1 MIITSVYLRDIKS
14 FVESELRFSRG
25 ITIIAGRNGSGKSTV
40 IEAVGLALFG
50 AWPERFREGQARS
63 GFIRNGERQARIAVD
78 VECEGT
84 RYTLLCDLECG
95 RDGDKISF
103 ERRLLD
109 ADGGLLASSAGR
121 IAAFQSDVRRYVLG
135 EARIEDERLFRDII
149 GTEQGSF
156 DKPFTSPEGE
166 RRKLFERILG
176 IEDFQEFEKQFAQL
190 IKWQTEETRQL
201 AVREEERADAV
212 PRLREGEKLH
222 AERETLLAEAAAS
235 YDKAREATA
244 AARADVEARSRQREA
259 LRDARAR
266 CDALR
271 ARLDDAVRAEALA
284 IAALREAEEAAR
296 ILQNNEAGHTEFVQ
310 AELALASL
318 RIDAQRRDAIREQ
331 LHRATVD
338 QQNAAATLR
347 LVVERVNM
355 ELEGAR
361 KECEQVKSGLA
372 EHERLI
378 TSLREAYLQA
388 QGHRERAEQRA
399 QVAAELRSFIQ
410 ELASTRRA
418 LDNAG
423 HSLQALR
430 GSYNDLSARLRETGE
445 EADFLPALHSEATQ
459 LFARHPEAEQ
469 SIEELSELDRIL
481 LQAQDNER
489 RASETL
495 TQARAEETSI
505 TTQGKTLNSELN
517 KAQERLRQLEV
528 SISTLEQRQRDST
541 RAMDEHAAQWLD
553 TERAFNEQLAAFST
567 LDDGIARNDR
577 LCSMHREAHELFL
590 RNKQL
595 GESVPQ
601 RSKDAEDRRG
611 EISAIKLELNDVAA
625 LAENLGREISEV
637 AHEQAVQRHDA
648 AVAAEKQAAEEHGT
662 RRALLDEA
670 RDALALLRRQHTD
683 YLDARRRHRRA
694 SAEKDLFSALHQ
706 KVVRELARRVGA
718 SIVQA
723 LSGFAAEL
731 YARLAPEQGL
741 ELRWSPE
748 NYAVEL
754 HGSQGVV
761 RGRELSGGQ
770 LMGVSLAVKLA
781 LIRWYSR
788 CRIGFLDEP
797 TTHLD
802 RETRAHLADVIQHLE
817 QLTGDEAPWFDQLF
831 VISHEESFEGI
842 GHRIALYRDPI
853 HGSRINDGE

>member
-1 MIITSVYLRDIKS
+1 MIITSVYLRNIKS

-78 VECEGT
+78 VECDGT

-135 EARIEDERLFRDII
+135 EARIDDERLFRDII

-176 IEDFQEFEKQFAQL
+176 IEDFQEFEKHFAQL

-201 AVREEERADAV
+201 AVREEERADAA
-212 PRLREGEKLH
+212 PRLRDGETLF
-222 AERETLLAEAAAS
+222 AEREALLSEATAT
-235 YDKAREATA
+235 YDQARDATA
-244 AARADVEARSRQREA
+244 AARAEVEALSQRREA

-266 CDALR
+266 YEALR
-271 ARLDDAVRAEALA
+271 TRLEDAVRAEALA
-284 IAALREAEEAAR
+284 IAALREAEEAAS
-296 ILQNNEAGHTEFVQ
+296 ILRNNEAGHTAFAQ
-310 AELALASL
+310 AETTLASL

-338 QQNAAATLR
+338 QQNAASTLR
-347 LVVERVNM
+347 LAVERATT

-361 KECEQVKSGLA
+361 KEVEQVKSGLA
-372 EHERLI
+372 EHEGRI

-388 QGHRERAEQRA
+388 HAHREQSERRA
-399 QVAAELRSFIQ
+399 QVAAELRAFIH
-410 ELASTRRA
+410 ELASTKRA

-430 GSYNDLSARLRETGE
+430 NSYNELTARLREIAE

-459 LFARHPEAEQ
+459 LFARHPATEQ
-469 SIEELSELDRIL
+469 ATEELSELDRIL
-481 LQAQDNER
+481 KQAQDNER
-489 RASETL
+489 RAVETL
-495 TQARAEETSI
+495 TKARSEETSI
-505 TTQGKTLNSELN
+505 TTEGRTLNTELK
-517 KAQERLRQLEV
+517 KAQEKLAKLEG
-528 SISTLEQRQRDST
+528 SILTLEQKQRDSA
-541 RAMDEHAAQWLD
+541 RAVEKHDARWRD
-553 TERAFNEQLAAFST
+553 NERAFNEQLAAYAT
-567 LDDGIARNDR
+567 LDESITQNER
-577 LCSMHREAHELFL
+577 LCSIHREAHELYL
-590 RNKQL
+590 RHRQL
-595 GESVPQ
+595 GESAPQ
-601 RSKDAEDRRG
+601 RAKDVEERRD
-611 EISAIKLELNDVAA
+611 EIRVMDAQLKDVVA
-625 LAENLGREISEV
+625 LVENLGRDVSED
-637 AHEQAVQRHDA
+637 AHTLAVQRHDA
-648 AVAAEKQAAEEHGT
+648 AVATEKQAAEEHGT
-662 RRALLDEA
+662 RRALLDET
-670 RDALALLRRQHTD
+670 REALVLLRRQHAD

-694 SAEKDLFSALHQ
+694 FAEKALFGELHQ

-754 HGSQGVV
+754 HGSQGAV

-842 GHRIALYRDPI
+842 GHRIELHRDPL